1 MLRKNIHFLYGGGIS
16 ILLIAGIIIFNHYQN
31 LQPQELVKIYKG
43 TVPSQQVP
51 ETVKQTTLSKVATQP
66 ETVGI
71 EEVSDAEVEESAEV
85 SEEFTPEPDESSEPV
100 EGLLATTAE
109 SPQED
114 PKVVLLKE
122 VFPEFDRLQREGLE
136 IVEDMQGRTLIPEDY
151 AEIEARGREIEAEMY
166 DYFQRIAEEFPGSV
180 TFALF
185 QGEEWTYD
193 VDLQLL
199 KDSIKGSTPSELEQY
214 FRYTSLRDMFGLP
227 EIPPE
232 WLQHGEIQMIRR

>member
-51 ETVKQTTLSKVATQP
+51 NAVKQTASPEVTTQP
-66 ETVGI
+66 ETVNI

-85 SEEFTPEPDESSEPV
+85 SEEFTPEPDESSEPA
-100 EGLLATTAE
+100 EGLLTTAVE
-109 SPQED
+109 SPQEY
-114 PKVVLLKE
+114 PKVALLKE
-122 VFPEFDRLQREGLE
+122 VFPEFDRLLSETQELM
-136 IVEDMQGRTLIPEDY
+136 EDMQGALTPENY
-151 AEIEARGREIEAEMY
+151 AAFEARGKALEAELQ
-166 DYFQRIAEEFPGSV
+166 DYCQRITEKFTGAV
-180 TFALF
+180 TFVTFEGYEGA
-185 QGEEWTYD
+185 YD
-193 VDLQLL
+193 VDFQVLQ
-199 KDSIKGSTPSELEQY
+199 DSLDGPVPAELEEYFQY
-214 FRYTSLRDMFGLP
+214 ASLREMLGLP